1 MTLPVVCII
10 DDHESVRRS
19 LARVLSAAGFA
30 VEAFDSAAAFI
41 DRPPSADAPSC
52 LVLDV
57 KMPGLSGLELQAR
70 LAAEGRKDPIVFIT
84 AHGDVPMCATALKA
98 GAVDFLPKPF
108 TSDALLEAVQSA
120 LARAARQSE
129 SDTAGRSAR
138 ERLAKLTARELEVF
152 RLLIAG
158 LLNKQVGAVLGAAE
172 KTIKNHRAHITAKLG
187 VTSVAGMIQ
196 LAREAGIS
204 PALPPR

>member
-1 MTLPVVCII
+1 MTRPVVCIV

-30 VEAFDSAAAFI
+30 VEAFDSADAYLNRRPAA
-41 DRPPSADAPSC
+41 APSC

-57 KMPGLSGLELQAR
+57 KMPGLNGLELQAR

-84 AHGDVPMCATALKA
+84 AHGDVPMCAAALKA
-98 GAVDFLPKPF
+98 GAVDFLQKPF
-108 TSDALLEAVQSA
+108 TSDSLLEAVQSA
-120 LARAARQSE
+120 LARASRQTE

-138 ERLAKLTARELEVF
+138 ERLARLTARELEVF
-152 RLLIAG
+152 RLLLAG
-158 LLNKQVGAVLGAAE
+158 LLNKQVGARLGAAE
-172 KTIKNHRAHITAKLG
+172 KTIKNHRARITAKLG
-187 VTSVAGMIQ
+187 VTSIAGMIQ
-196 LAREAGIS
+196 LAREAGVS